1 MESET
6 EARGHR
12 PPTGQS
18 LHSLVSSVKR
28 YASKHTR
35 TVADH
40 LISKICFVNSKF
52 EIESMQLAILA
63 SFFFTGKKYYG
74 RNRVPNI
81 KNQIK
86 FEILVN
92 RPSDFITNSLIT

>member
-63 SFFFTGKKYYG
+63 SFFFLQGKNITAEIGYRISKIKLNLKY
-74 RNRVPNI
+74 
-81 KNQIK
+81 
-86 FEILVN
+86 
-92 RPSDFITNSLIT
+92 